1 LSILATTERF
11 SGFATVTETENGA
24 ENPTGTEDWEE
35 AGRKLRE
42 RMQARDGNLLRGDF
56 GFEEWV
62 GSFLENYSSPPIR
75 AAKTHEEKLRRATY
89 LKAASSGRKLVDIT
103 ADAIEDYRHRRLRQR
118 GRVRLGLPVKPRNV
132 GQPRITIA

>member
-1 LSILATTERF
+1 LSILATAERF
-11 SGFATVTETENGA
+11 SGFATVIERETAPRIPPE
-24 ENPTGTEDWEE
+24 PRT
-35 AGRKLRE
+35 GRKP
-42 RMQARDGNLLRGDF
+42 AASYGNGCRPETAIFIRGDF

-118 GRVRLGLPVKPRNV
+118 RRVRPGLPVKPRNV